1 MPDEIASLARIDPAP
16 RHRQP
21 LAGRVLLAT
30 VAAISGSL
38 VVNAILVA
46 VGEAV
51 SPAPRAT
58 CTSGSL
64 TIQS

>member
-1 MPDEIASLARIDPAP
+1 MLDEIASLPSIDLAS

-21 LAGRVLLAT
+21 LTGRVLLAT
-30 VAAISGSL
+30 VAAIGGSL

-51 SPAPRAT
+51 SPAPGLHALPFADHA
-58 CTSGSL
+58 S
-64 TIQS
+64 